1 MRLSV
6 LLILIFCSFKGFA
19 ATEPTTSPVIEAAV
33 TDMAALDK
41 QAEATMAELAPPQA
55 PVANPVDSEKS
66 TPVKS
71 EKEIPVQLEA
81 NRKASGEGSLLFK
94 ALAGIA
100 VVGILGI
107 GAFLMIGRYRRTQI
121 GKSTAPEIKILR
133 QHYLGPKRSLVI
145 IRVAG
150 ESLLIGVTD
159 HNISMIKSLALL
171 DEDVPEEA
179 PSNFQSV
186 FHQTNVREKVEFSES
201 QASAP
206 MRTKQEEQDDFSIS
220 GIRDFV
226 STRLKNMRSLD

>member
-1 MRLSV
+1 MRLSIFLV
-6 LLILIFCSFKGFA
+6 LIICSLKSFA
-19 ATEPTTSPVIEAAV
+19 ATEASTSPVVEAAV
-33 TDMAALDK
+33 TDMVALDK
-41 QAEATMAELAPPQA
+41 QAEATISELATPQT
-55 PVANPVDSEKS
+55 PSQIQVESEKA

-71 EKEIPVQLEA
+71 EKEIPVQLES
-81 NRKASGEGSLLFK
+81 NKKAGGEGSLIFK
-94 ALAGIA
+94 ALASIA

-133 QHYLGPKRSLVI
+133 QHYLGPKKSLAI

-150 ESLLIGVTD
+150 ESILVGITD

-179 PSNFQSV
+179 PTNFQSV
-186 FHQTNVREKVEFSES
+186 FQKSVDQKVEFSDPS
-201 QASAP
+201 TRAP
-206 MRTKQEEQDDFSIS
+206 ARAKAEDQDDFSIS